1 MADLSQ
7 SLLCGRSKPPPAR
20 SPCHQSGR
28 SGSAAAPPAPAM
40 HAVQGKDRSSPSD
53 KPCPAP
59 TASAQV
65 ATSKEVS
72 ECLSSWLTY
81 LQMLN
86 GLCGAGSRLAHCLG
100 ALVQDTASPCHAV
113 AAQCQAAW
121 EELVRATAA
130 ASSAVRA
137 QVLSSLQEV
146 AAPAEGDPDARRTL
160 EHNQMVCDSL
170 MTFISLQQQ
179 FCGACCEYLGAGAGD
194 PDCAAGPPRQ
204 CLPRPPLPPLGPQR
218 RWSEAA
224 AAEARAEPE
233 DCAARRWSMPWESS
247 RLAEHRGRL
256 NPSAKLAVPAA
267 GPRDRNRSATPD
279 SVWHSSLASQEQL
292 QEVIHFLSC
301 RPGRTNSTQLY
312 HPSQHLPGVTLT
324 SCPYDGPSP
333 DWSDGPGSDDRSPAC
348 GVVRRGS
355 GSPHT
360 QRSSW
365 HASEGHPHG
374 WSDSEGSGHPGER
387 GADAILASRK
397 SSSSTDSSSSHSLHS
412 RSTTGS
418 EGGAEVR
425 AHLYSMWS
433 GNDLTFTKLA
443 ESSEPGEAPPPAG
456 DDSAPHTFYGSSK
469 RVRGG
474 SLPRASV
481 GRRCPD
487 CCVCLWL
494 SRQYSLSN
502 KGIFL

>member
-160 EHNQMVCDSL
+160 EHNQ
-170 MTFISLQQQ
+170 
-179 FCGACCEYLGAGAGD
+179 
-194 PDCAAGPPRQ
+194 PDDVHQPAAAVLWCVLRVPGRGGGRPRLRGRPAAAVPPAPPAAP
-204 CLPRPPLPPLGPQR
+204 PRPPAPLVRGRGRRGPRRAGRLRGPALVHAMGELAAGGAPRPPQPLRQAGRARGGAARQEPLRHPRLGVALVSSQSGAVARGDTFSVLQAGTDQLHSALSPQPAPPRSDADQLPLRRALARLERRAGQRRPLPRLRGCAPGQRLPPHPALQLARLRGPP
-218 RWSEAA
+218 
-224 AAEARAEPE
+224 ART
-233 DCAARRWSMPWESS
+233 
-247 RLAEHRGRL
+247 G
-256 NPSAKLAVPAA
+256 PSLERSCLAVC
-267 GPRDRNRSATPD
+267 
-279 SVWHSSLASQEQL
+279 L
-292 QEVIHFLSC
+292 Q
-301 RPGRTNSTQLY
+301 
-312 HPSQHLPGVTLT
+312 
-324 SCPYDGPSP
+324 
-333 DWSDGPGSDDRSPAC
+333 
-348 GVVRRGS
+348 
-355 GSPHT
+355 
-360 QRSSW
+360 
-365 HASEGHPHG
+365 
-374 WSDSEGSGHPGER
+374 
-387 GADAILASRK
+387 
-397 SSSSTDSSSSHSLHS
+397 
-412 RSTTGS
+412 
-418 EGGAEVR
+418 EVR

>member
-160 EHNQMVCDSL
+160 EHNQ
-170 MTFISLQQQ
+170 
-179 FCGACCEYLGAGAGD
+179 
-194 PDCAAGPPRQ
+194 PDDVHQPAAAVLWCVLRVPGRGGGRPRLRGRPAAAVPPAPPAAP
-204 CLPRPPLPPLGPQR
+204 PRPPAPLVRGRGRRGPRRAGRLRGPALVHAMGELAAGGAPRPPQPLRQAGRARGGAARQEPLRHPRLGVALVSSQSGAVARGDTFSVLQAGTDQLHSALSPQPAPPRSDADQLPLRRALARLERRAGQRRPLPRLRGCAPGQRLPPHPALQLARLRGPP
-218 RWSEAA
+218 
-224 AAEARAEPE
+224 AR
-233 DCAARRWSMPWESS
+233 
-247 RLAEHRGRL
+247 
-256 NPSAKLAVPAA
+256 
-267 GPRDRNRSATPD
+267 
-279 SVWHSSLASQEQL
+279 
-292 QEVIHFLSC
+292 
-301 RPGRTNSTQLY
+301 
-312 HPSQHLPGVTLT
+312 
-324 SCPYDGPSP
+324 
-333 DWSDGPGSDDRSPAC
+333 
-348 GVVRRGS
+348 
-355 GSPHT
+355 
-360 QRSSW
+360 
-365 HASEGHPHG
+365 
-374 WSDSEGSGHPGER
+374 
-387 GADAILASRK
+387 
-397 SSSSTDSSSSHSLHS
+397 
-412 RSTTGS
+412 
-418 EGGAEVR
+418 EVR